1 MSRDSRETWIVTDIG
16 PKVDVEDGLA
26 EHAAGM
32 STPLYPRTKLRK
44 TRNLSLD
51 IRVVTVMSSLSK
63 FPAAR

>member
-26 EHAAGM
+26 EHVAGT
-32 STPLYPRTKLRK
+32 SAPLYPRTKLRK

-51 IRVVTVMSSLSK
+51 IRVVTVMSSFSK
-63 FPAAR
+63 FPEAR